1 MLISVLK
8 QSEFTCSVLLIPFYI
23 CTMSISTF
31 VVLIIIGLLAGILS
45 GLVGIGGGIIMIP
58 LLIMLLGLTQHQAQG
73 TALFAML
80 PPIGILAA
88 MNYFKQGY
96 VKWEYA
102 VVIAL
107 TFVIGGY
114 LGSKLSLSLPQQ
126 TVRRVF
132 GVVMLIC

>member
-1 MLISVLK
+1 
-8 QSEFTCSVLLIPFYI
+8 
-23 CTMSISTF
+23 MSISTF

-45 GLVGIGGGIIMIP
+45 GLVGVGGGIIMIP
-58 LLIMLLGLTQHQAQG
+58 LLIILLGLTQHQAQG

-88 MNYFKQGY
+88 MNYFKQGF

-107 TFVIGGY
+107 TFVIGGDFC
-114 LGSKLSLSLPQQ
+114 SKLSLSLPPQ

-132 GVVMLIC
+132 GVVMLIGGFKLIFSK

>member
-1 MLISVLK
+1 
-8 QSEFTCSVLLIPFYI
+8 
-23 CTMSISTF
+23 MSISTF

-45 GLVGIGGGIIMIP
+45 GLVGVGGGIIMIP

-88 MNYFKQGY
+88 MNYFKQGF

-114 LGSKLSLSLPQQ
+114 FGSKLSLSLPPQ

-132 GVVMLIC
+132 GVVMLIGGFKLIFSK

>member
-1 MLISVLK
+1 
-8 QSEFTCSVLLIPFYI
+8 
-23 CTMSISTF
+23 MSISTF

-45 GLVGIGGGIIMIP
+45 GLVGVGGGIIMIP
-58 LLIMLLGLTQHQAQG
+58 LLIILLGLTQHQAQG

-88 MNYFKQGY
+88 MNYFKQGF

-107 TFVIGGY
+107 TFVIGGNF
-114 LGSKLSLSLPQQ
+114 GSKLSLSLPPQ

-132 GVVMLIC
+132 GVVMLIGGFKLIFSK